1 MALRP
6 MDRSDSKHLFLWI
19 FRLFYR
25 EWAGKGGRF
34 EEELRERRFIHISA
48 RLDRFCL
55 AERCLKIKRKIYL
68 KFL

>member
-34 EEELRERRFIHISA
+34 EEDLRERRVIHISSIFQPYWVVFA
-48 RLDRFCL
+48 WQN
-55 AERCLKIKRKIYL
+55 EVWK
-68 KFL
+68 